1 MQAPFINICVRMG
14 PSKQLTEF
22 ECSKS
27 VSEISSLLDR
37 YCFGACVSGL
47 YTLVPVEGTLKV
59 SGYKDIFDY

>member
-1 MQAPFINICVRMG
+1 MG
-14 PSKQLTEF
+14 PYKQLTEF